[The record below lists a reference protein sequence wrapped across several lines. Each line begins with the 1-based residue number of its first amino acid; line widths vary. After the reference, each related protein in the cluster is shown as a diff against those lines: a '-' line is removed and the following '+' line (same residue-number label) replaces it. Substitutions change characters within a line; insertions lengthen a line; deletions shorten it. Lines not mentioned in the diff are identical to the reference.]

1 MRKIL
6 TIAFREYKAMVGT
19 KAFLLSITMMPILML
34 GSIFVMNFLQNSGE
48 VKTRNIA
55 VLDHTGNFYNAIS
68 KAASDRNKKLDDQL
82 AQSKQPSGGLLQEQ
96 PQGMNLIRERYLFQE
111 IAPLPNEQSQLAE
124 LCNKIRQQQL
134 YAIVEIPAGIGQL
147 VNANPNKTDSGE
159 TASGEIGLPNDSPT
173 PAPAIRFYSEESGL
187 ADAKRWIAGVINQKI
202 REQRF
207 KEMNINPADVAKASV
222 GVAVNGMGL
231 ASRKGNGSVVAA
243 ARQTEP
249 LQAIFVPLGVMIL
262 MFAVIFMAAQPMLES
277 VMEEKSQ
284 RIAEVLLGSVNS
296 FQLMTGKLLGTV
308 SGSLTVFLIYSTGLL
323 GMAYYNGSLEQLPL
337 DLAPWFLTFQVLGVL
352 FYASIFLAIG
362 ASVSQLKEAQALLL
376 PVWLMMMSPMF
387 AWLLLVRDPL
397 GKTSTLISFFPPATP
412 TAMMLRM
419 ATGRSVPWWQ
429 PTLGALALA
438 LCTLMVVFF
447 AARIFRTGILWQGK
461 TPKISEILRWGFR
474 G

>member
-34 GSIFVMNFLQNSGE
+34 GSLFVMNFLQNRAE
-48 VKTRNIA
+48 IKTRKIA
-55 VLDHTGNFYNAIS
+55 VLDHTGIFYGTLFE
-68 KAASDRNKKLDDQL
+68 AAAKRNQKLDDQL
-82 AQSKQPSGGLLQEQ
+82 ARSKQLGNDPSKQP
-96 PQGMNLIRERYLFQE
+96 PPGMNLIRERYLLEQVT
-111 IAPLPNEQSQLAE
+111 PLPNEPSQLAE
-124 LCNKIRQQQL
+124 LCNKIRQQEL
-134 YAIVEIPAGIGQL
+134 YAIVEIPCGIADLIDAQ
-147 VNANPNKTDSGE
+147 PTKPK
-159 TASGEIGLPNDSPT
+159 TASDELTKPTKDASP
-173 PAPAIRFYSEESGL
+173 AVRFYSEESGL
-187 ADAKRWIAGVINQKI
+187 AESKSWIAGVINQKI

-207 KEMNINPADVAKASV
+207 EDLNIDPADVAKASV
-222 GVAVNGMGL
+222 QIAVNGMGL
-231 ASRKGNGSVVAA
+231 ASRNGNGSVVAA
-243 ARQTEP
+243 EKQTEP

-284 RIAEVLLGSVNS
+284 RIAEVLLGSVNA

-323 GMAYYNGSLEQLPL
+323 GMSYYNGSLDQLPL
-337 DLAPWFLTFQVLGVL
+337 ELAPWFLTFQILGVL

-397 GKTSTLISFFPPATP
+397 GKTSTLVSFFPPATP

-429 PTLGALALA
+429 PTVGALVLA
-438 LCTLMVVFF
+438 LCTLTVVFF

-461 TPKISEILRWGFR
+461 TPKISEVLRWGLR